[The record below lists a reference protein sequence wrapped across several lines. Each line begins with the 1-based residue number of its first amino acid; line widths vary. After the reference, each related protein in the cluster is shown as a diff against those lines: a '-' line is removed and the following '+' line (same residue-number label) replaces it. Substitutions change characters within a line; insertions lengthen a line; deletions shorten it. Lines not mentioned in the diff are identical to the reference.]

1 MPKKLPYLP
10 LYTGD
15 YLKDP
20 KLSLCAPATRG
31 VWMDLLCA
39 MHELDRV
46 GELRGTAEQLSRAAR
61 CQPVEFAHAMTDL
74 QATGAA
80 DVEER
85 NGTYVVRNR
94 RMRSD
99 YMARKSAADRQLKRR
114 AALCHDSV
122 TREKPPDT
130 DIEDEIEIAFE
141 NFWGVFPSG
150 RKQSK
155 SKAREAFRKAI
166 EKIDVPTL
174 LAAAAEYATSP
185 VGQGRFVKMPTTWLN
200 QECWLDDRKSW
211 QAKDDSAPTPKGKEY
226 KTIPP
231 EEFKRLL
238 DAGKFI
244 SKPHRDAQNPDRWF
258 GQLFDT
264 RKVEC
269 FVAKKPNA

>member
-1 MPKKLPYLP
+1 MPKKLPYFP
-10 LYTGD
+10 FYSGD
-15 YLKDP
+15 WFKDP
-20 KLSLCAPATRG
+20 KLSLCAPASRG
-31 VWMDLLCA
+31 VWIDLICA

-46 GELRGTAEQLSRAAR
+46 GELRGTAEQLARTAR
-61 CQPVEFAHAMTDL
+61 CQPVELVQALTDIR
-74 QATGAA
+74 TNGAA

-85 NGTYVVRNR
+85 NGVWVVRNR
-94 RMRSD
+94 RMRKEYLS
-99 YMARKSAADRQLKRR
+99 RKASAERQIRHRNSSCNANSNGEITPLY
-114 AALCHDSV
+114 
-122 TREKPPDT
+122 
-130 DIEDEIEIAFE
+130 DIEYETAFE
-141 NFWGVFPSG
+141 DFWKVFPSG

-155 SKAREAFRKAI
+155 SKAREAFGKAI

-211 QAKDDSAPTPKGKEY
+211 QAKDDNAPTPKGKEY

-269 FVAKKPNA
+269 FVARKLDA